1 MDGRVPRFRRL
12 FRAESAAAAPAAA
25 ATAAARHAAFEGA
38 LAGSGL
44 RGIAWKVFLGVLPAG
59 CPPEEWGEVGSR
71 DSPLLPL
78 THIPYARV
86 VIRRD
91 GWLRRRAWVLW
102 WAQVTTAQRRGYT
115 ELKARRLA
123 NPHDHALSQNQMD
136 PTLNNPLCPAKDSPW
151 ALWEEATRVREV
163 VTLDVKRLLP
173 GSVPTVPPLPLLS
186 ADLSLPVLLSSA
198 QSSGTRRLIT
208 AACGVLGTRSSLLQ
222 LCGP

>member
-12 FRAESAAAAPAAA
+12 FRAESAGAAPAAA

-71 DSPLLPL
+71 GSPLLPL
-78 THIPYARV
+78 IHISYARA

-91 GWLRRRAWVLW
+91 GWLRRRAWVLS
-102 WAQVTTAQRRGYT
+102 WAQVTTA
-115 ELKARRLA
+115 
-123 NPHDHALSQNQMD
+123 NPHDHELSQNQMD
-136 PTLNNPLCPAKDSPW
+136 PPLNNPLCPAKDSPW

-173 GSVPTVPPLPLLS
+173 GSVPTVQPLPLLS
-186 ADLSLPVLLSSA
+186 ADLSVPVLLSSA
-198 QSSGTRRLIT
+198 QSSAIRRLIT